1 MDTNDNGKTS
11 VFETHAQTVLGAVVL
26 ALLVGTG
33 TLMWQMSKDVQAL
46 QKDVQYLTISVQ
58 NAGDDRFRGADWRR
72 EEANINR
79 RFNDLE
85 ERIDRHE
92 GIIRQN
98 AAKLKRVPDPP
109 AHN

>member
-1 MDTNDNGKTS
+1 MDNNDNGTKPS
-11 VFETHAQTVLGAVVL
+11 LFEQHAQTVLGAAVL

-33 TLMWQMSKDVQAL
+33 TLMWQMS
-46 QKDVQYLTISVQ
+46 KDVQYLTISVQ

-72 EEANINR
+72 EEANLNR

-98 AAKLKRVPDPP
+98 AAKLNKVPVPP
-109 AHN
+109 AHNN